1 MSTALTLTVPAN
13 VPFVGYEREF
23 DFPAAEVFRAH
34 SDPEVFVQWV
44 GPRELTTRIEEFDCR
59 PGGSYRFVQTG
70 DDGVEHAFRGVF
82 HSVRDHEFVLQ
93 TFEYEGYPDV
103 VTLEYST
110 FEDLPGGR
118 SRLVGRSV
126 YPDLDAREKYLAN
139 GMESGMAAGYE
150 QLEELMGKLLGK

>member
-1 MSTALTLTVPAN
+1 MSNALKLMVPEN
-13 VPFVGYEREF
+13 SPFVDYEREF

-34 SDPEVFVQWV
+34 SDPALFQQWI
-44 GPRELTTRIEEFDCR
+44 GPRELTTRVEDFDCR
-59 PGGSYRFVQTG
+59 PGGSYRFVQAG
-70 DDGVEHAFRGVF
+70 DDGVEHAFRGTF
-82 HSVRDHEFVLQ
+82 HSVRENAFILQ

-126 YPDLDAREKYLAN
+126 YPDLEAREKYLAN

-150 QLEELMGKLLGK
+150 QLEDLLA